1 MKIQASKFPALPEFS
16 ARFQPI
22 YFEPIVGSGERF
34 TIGILAQTE
43 NGEGNVLQ
51 TISDKTMQC
60 MYGNMAQQIM
70 GLVALVLES
79 AKAHLKSQSM
89 LELWQPPI
97 SGVTRGDIQNT
108 YSNKGIDGVLFQAI
122 AAYSSLY
129 KGKITTDALNELNG
143 NDTLIDEAEQSSV
156 HLLQTVKACINDP
169 VFSKNWQR
177 EAFINGSHVRI
188 DYLGVNYNANL
199 VNFDVKTVK
208 NAFKAAKVKLFDL
221 EVLRGNRRNDVFD
234 LSQSFELLIA
244 LRNNAPSEA
253 EDHYQMIERLADSIE
268 LRVIKKPTPQELA
281 TRIMEQEA
289 A

>member
-60 MYGNMAQQIM
+60 MYGDMALQIM

-79 AKAHLKSQSM
+79 AKVHLQSQSM

-129 KGKITTDALNELNG
+129 RGKITADALNEFNG
-143 NDTLIDEAEQSSV
+143 KDIQSDEAEQSSA
-156 HLLQTVKACINDP
+156 HLLQTVKACISDP
-169 VFSKNWQR
+169 VYSKNWQR
-177 EAFINGSHVRI
+177 EASINGSHVRI
-188 DYLGVNYNANL
+188 DYLGAKYNANL
-199 VNFDVKTVK
+199 ANFDVKTVK
-208 NAFKAAKVKLFDL
+208 NAFNVAKVKLFDL
-221 EVLRGNRRNDVFD
+221 EVLRENRQHGVFD
-234 LSQSFELLIA
+234 SNQGFELLIA
-244 LRNNAPSEA
+244 LKDNAPPEA
-253 EDHYQMIERLADSIE
+253 EDRYQMIERLADSIK